1 MWGKEHMRRL
11 NLALLVVASIVLYLT
26 LRQTDWSE
34 LGGSLL
40 QGGRYLPLLLIPYA
54 FTSYLWTLS
63 WRLLLVSGVGRPSVQ
78 RLFFV
83 RLAGESLNQLT
94 PTASFGGEPF
104 KAQRLHAAGVDWS
117 EAAAS
122 LAIHKALMVLSLVL
136 YIVVSLAVLPV
147 ALPGAPPGIAAVSWA
162 GTLLLAAG
170 GTLFM
175 MLQRRNP
182 ATSMMRQLQRFG
194 ACPALLL
201 NHQGRLASLD
211 ASLSAFYRDHARA
224 GWSALLLFFLGWGM
238 HALEVYLIFRML
250 GHPISFQ
257 LAFCLDGVSQLAAGL
272 GFMIPA
278 SLGVQD
284 GGNMLLSLGFNL
296 GATLGA
302 GFSILRRFREAC
314 WLLLGL
320 LVVAV
325 QGKGDKTV

>member
-1 MWGKEHMRRL
+1 MRRL
-11 NLALLVVASIVLYLT
+11 NLALFLVALTVLLVT
-26 LRQTDWSE
+26 LRHTDWIY
-34 LGGSLL
+34 LRDSLVK
-40 QGGRYLPLLLIPYA
+40 GRGYLPFLLIPYA
-54 FTSYLWTLS
+54 LTSFLWTLS
-63 WRLLLVSGVGRPSVQ
+63 WRLLLVKSDVRPTLG

-122 LAIHKALMVLSLVL
+122 LAIHRALTVLSLVL
-136 YIVVSLAVLPV
+136 YIVICLVLLPF
-147 ALPGAPPGIAAVSWA
+147 ALPGLPAGIAALSWA

-170 GTLFM
+170 GGVFLLLQRNNPCACLTR
-175 MLQRRNP
+175 MLQK
-182 ATSMMRQLQRFG
+182 LG
-194 ACPALLL
+194 VCPTLLL
-201 NHQGRLASLD
+201 THRDRLATLD
-211 ASLSAFYRDHARA
+211 TALSGFYRQHAGA
-224 GWSALLLFFLGWGM
+224 AWSALWLLFLGWVM
-238 HALEVYLIFRML
+238 HAVEVYLIFRML

-257 LAFCLDGVSQLAAGL
+257 LAFCLDGLSQLAAGL

-284 GGNMLLSLGFNL
+284 GGNILLSLGFNL

-325 QGKGDKTV
+325 RQKEDKTV